1 MLTQNQKETKKVFGS
16 NPKFQ
21 IASCLD
27 VSGLYRSPPA
37 PNRSFPFAPANI
49 DLKSKGRNI
58 RDFVGLQWFLYQ
70 NFLFWRGVSFQK
82 FESNICTN
90 QIFPKLFWIP
100 KVSPTGT
107 TRCGIT
113 FFKHD
118 KHPVKSFPEP
128 FFWKY
133 MTLDVLHVARCFWC
147 FVEKSVVF
155 TEQGSLWWLFTGV
168 CWMDNSI
175 AQPCRM
181 KTSKNHPLLSFRD
194 KLLVKLRPPSKTHN
208 KHPAWI
214 GSCPKSV
221 ARLDSVKVK
230 KP

>member
-1 MLTQNQKETKKVFGS
+1 MLTQNRKETKMAFGS

-27 VSGLYRSPPA
+27 VSGFYSSPPA
-37 PNRSFPFAPANI
+37 PNCSFPFAPANI

-58 RDFVGLQWFLYQ
+58 RDFVGLQWVLYQ
-70 NFLFWRGVSFQK
+70 NFLFWRGVSFQT

-128 FFWKY
+128 FFFFLNIWHWTSS
-133 MTLDVLHVARCFWC
+133 MLHVACGALSRSQS
-147 FVEKSVVF
+147 SVRNKALCSDYLRESVGWKIPHNPAGWKF
-155 TEQGSLWWLFTGV
+155 QKH
-168 CWMDNSI
+168 
-175 AQPCRM
+175 P
-181 KTSKNHPLLSFRD
+181 PLLSFRD
-194 KLLVKLRPPSKTHN
+194 KLLNR
-208 KHPAWI
+208 
-214 GSCPKSV
+214 
-221 ARLDSVKVK
+221 
-230 KP
+230 